1 MAVRILKLAIWC
13 VVLGVGIAFLL
24 DARLGSDGFS
34 TLVNGLRLTTGTPF
48 WVMNLVVSAAF
59 VLIAMVRGLRPGIGT
74 VLQIVIVGFAV
85 SAALPLT
92 PSPESLVGRGAELI
106 LALALV
112 ALGVAGYL
120 ATALGAGPAEAVA
133 IAFDPP
139 VAFRWTYS
147 AVQVSSAL
155 VGWTLGADIGIA
167 TIVVIF
173 FLGPVVDLAS
183 RAVFRKD
190 PSAQGRPALD

>member
-1 MAVRILKLAIWC
+1 LAARILQLVIWC
-13 VVLGVGIAFLL
+13 FVLGAGIALLL

-48 WVMNLVVSAAF
+48 WLMNIVVSAAF
-59 VLIAMVRGLRPGIGT
+59 VLTAMARGLRPGLGT
-74 VLQIVIVGFAV
+74 VLQIVIVGVAV

-92 PSPESLVGRGAELI
+92 PSPESFVGRGVELI

-120 ATALGAGPAEAVA
+120 ATELGAGPAEAVA

-147 AVQVSSAL
+147 AVQIGSAL
-155 VGWTLGADIGIA
+155 VGWSLGADIGIA
-167 TIVVIF
+167 TIIVIF

-183 RAVFRKD
+183 RLVFRKD